1 MQAISKRMYKD
12 MRKCNDCE
20 AGKTTVK
27 SSVYNFFVAAKKKIC
42 MCIILHFTRL
52 RYDVSDDIMVIV

>member
-20 AGKTTVK
+20 AGKTTEK
-27 SSVYNFFVAAKKKIC
+27 CSLCIIFFVAAKKKEVHVHNI
-42 MCIILHFTRL
+42 RL
-52 RYDVSDDIMVIV
+52 RYDVSDDIMIIV